1 MVLCLLLIL
10 SFVGCGN
17 KEEVIL
23 QAEEVHEII
32 TYYYETNGEDG
43 NYINSY
49 VNTAK
54 NIVVV
59 EMRDISEERQDE
71 FIHNVFSNSTGSTYI
86 KYLKE
91 HSMLE
96 FVAE

>member
-1 MVLCLLLIL
+1 MKRITALVFCLLLIL

-49 VNTAK
+49 PIIAESEGLFDESTFEYKDTYSYVWYQ
-54 NIVVV
+54 
-59 EMRDISEERQDE
+59 DIDE
-71 FIHNVFSNSTGSTYI
+71 S
-86 KYLKE
+86 KE
-91 HSMLE
+91 K
-96 FVAE
+96 